1 MNTSKKKSTSS
12 NRNAW
17 LVGGVIAAVIAIAA
31 IVAISASSKKDQL
44 AVGTVQEFSE
54 VAVTGDALPA
64 FDSAANPDP
73 AVGMTA
79 PTLTGKSFTGNV
91 VTTESTGTPTL
102 TIFLAHW
109 CPHCQREVP
118 LLVEWEKS
126 GKMPAGIDIV
136 AIATGTDSA
145 NPNYHHRNGWLAK
158 TSQPPGQSWQTQP
171 TKLAEM
177 HLVLL
182 DTHTLCLL
190 VAMAKCSGV
199 RAVKFRWTNSPPQSS
214 LSREPRTQ
222 VGNHSHY

>member
-136 AIATGTDSA
+136 AVATGTDSA
-145 NPNYHHRNGWLAK
+145 NPNYPPSEWLARENFPATWPVMADSADK
-158 TSQPPGQSWQTQP
+158 VGGNAFGLGGYPYFVLVGGDGKVLWRASGEVPMDELTATI
-171 TKLAEM
+171 LA
-177 HLVLL
+177 L
-182 DTHTLCLL
+182 TG
-190 VAMAKCSGV
+190 A
-199 RAVKFRWTNSPPQSS
+199 
-214 LSREPRTQ
+214 
-222 VGNHSHY
+222 

>member
-1 MNTSKKKSTSS
+1 MNTPKKKSTSS

-73 AVGMTA
+73 AVGMIA

-136 AIATGTDSA
+136 AVATGTDSA
-145 NPNYHHRNGWLAK
+145 NPNYPPSEWLARENFPATWPVMADSADK
-158 TSQPPGQSWQTQP
+158 VGGNAFG
-171 TKLAEM
+171 LAGYPYFV
-177 HLVLL
+177 LVGGDGKVLWR
-182 DTHTLCLL
+182 
-190 VAMAKCSGV
+190 ASGEV
-199 RAVKFRWTNSPPQSS
+199 PMDELTATI
-214 LSREPRTQ
+214 LALT
-222 VGNHSHY
+222 GA

>member
-145 NPNYHHRNGWLAK
+145 NPNYPPSEWLARENFPATWPVMADSADK
-158 TSQPPGQSWQTQP
+158 VGGNAFG
-171 TKLAEM
+171 LAGYPYFV
-177 HLVLL
+177 LVGGDGKVLWR
-182 DTHTLCLL
+182 
-190 VAMAKCSGV
+190 ASGEV
-199 RAVKFRWTNSPPQSS
+199 PMDELTATI
-214 LSREPRTQ
+214 LALT
-222 VGNHSHY
+222 GA

>member
-31 IVAISASSKKDQL
+31 IVAISASSKKDQV

-136 AIATGTDSA
+136 AVATGTDSA
-145 NPNYHHRNGWLAK
+145 NPNYPPSEWLARENFPATWPVMADSADK
-158 TSQPPGQSWQTQP
+158 VGGNAFG
-171 TKLAEM
+171 LAGYPYFV
-177 HLVLL
+177 LVGGDGKVLWR
-182 DTHTLCLL
+182 
-190 VAMAKCSGV
+190 ASGEV
-199 RAVKFRWTNSPPQSS
+199 PMDELTATI
-214 LSREPRTQ
+214 LALT
-222 VGNHSHY
+222 GA

>member
-126 GKMPAGIDIV
+126 GKVPAGIDIV
-136 AIATGTDSA
+136 AVATGTDSA
-145 NPNYHHRNGWLAK
+145 NPNYPPSEWLARENFPATWPVMADSADK
-158 TSQPPGQSWQTQP
+158 VGGNAFG
-171 TKLAEM
+171 LAGYPYFV
-177 HLVLL
+177 LVGGDGKVLWR
-182 DTHTLCLL
+182 
-190 VAMAKCSGV
+190 ASGEV
-199 RAVKFRWTNSPPQSS
+199 PMDELTATI
-214 LSREPRTQ
+214 LALT
-222 VGNHSHY
+222 GA

>member
-1 MNTSKKKSTSS
+1 MNTPKKKSTSS

-73 AVGMTA
+73 AVGMIA

-136 AIATGTDSA
+136 AVATGTDSA
-145 NPNYHHRNGWLAK
+145 NPNYPPSEWLARENFPATWPVMADSADK
-158 TSQPPGQSWQTQP
+158 VGGNACG
-171 TKLAEM
+171 LAGYPYFV
-177 HLVLL
+177 LVGGDGKVLWR
-182 DTHTLCLL
+182 
-190 VAMAKCSGV
+190 ASGEV
-199 RAVKFRWTNSPPQSS
+199 PMDELTATI
-214 LSREPRTQ
+214 LALT
-222 VGNHSHY
+222 GA

>member
-136 AIATGTDSA
+136 AVATGTDSA
-145 NPNYHHRNGWLAK
+145 NPNYPPSEWLARENFPATWPVMADSADK
-158 TSQPPGQSWQTQP
+158 VGGDAFGLSGYPYF
-171 TKLAEM
+171 
-177 HLVLL
+177 VLIGGDGKVL
-182 DTHTLCLL
+182 WR
-190 VAMAKCSGV
+190 ASGEV
-199 RAVKFRWTNSPPQSS
+199 TMEELTATIIAFT
-214 LSREPRTQ
+214 
-222 VGNHSHY
+222 GA

>member
-1 MNTSKKKSTSS
+1 MNTSKKKSTSG

-17 LVGGVIAAVIAIAA
+17 IVGGVIAAVIAIAA
-31 IVAISASSKKDQL
+31 IVAISASSKKDPL

-54 VAVTGDALPA
+54 VTVTGDALPA

-136 AIATGTDSA
+136 AVATGTDSA
-145 NPNYHHRNGWLAK
+145 NPNYPPSEWLARENFPATWPVMADSADK
-158 TSQPPGQSWQTQP
+158 VGGNAFG
-171 TKLAEM
+171 LAGYPYFV
-177 HLVLL
+177 LVGGDGKVLWR
-182 DTHTLCLL
+182 
-190 VAMAKCSGV
+190 ASGEV
-199 RAVKFRWTNSPPQSS
+199 PMDELTATI
-214 LSREPRTQ
+214 LALT
-222 VGNHSHY
+222 GA

>member
-126 GKMPAGIDIV
+126 GNMPAGIDIIAV
-136 AIATGTDSA
+136 ATGTDSA
-145 NPNYHHRNGWLAK
+145 NPNYPPSEWLARENFPATWPVMADSADK
-158 TSQPPGQSWQTQP
+158 VGGDAFG
-171 TKLAEM
+171 LAGYPYFV
-177 HLVLL
+177 LVGGDGKVLWR
-182 DTHTLCLL
+182 
-190 VAMAKCSGV
+190 ASGEV
-199 RAVKFRWTNSPPQSS
+199 PMDELTATI
-214 LSREPRTQ
+214 LALT
-222 VGNHSHY
+222 GA

>member
-1 MNTSKKKSTSS
+1 MNTSKKKPTSG

-17 LVGGVIAAVIAIAA
+17 IVGGVIAAVIAVAA

-136 AIATGTDSA
+136 AVATGTDSA
-145 NPNYHHRNGWLAK
+145 NPNYPPSEWLARENFPATWPVMADSADK
-158 TSQPPGQSWQTQP
+158 VGGDAFG
-171 TKLAEM
+171 LAGYPYFV
-177 HLVLL
+177 LVGGDGKVLWR
-182 DTHTLCLL
+182 
-190 VAMAKCSGV
+190 ASGEV
-199 RAVKFRWTNSPPQSS
+199 PMDELTATI
-214 LSREPRTQ
+214 LALT
-222 VGNHSHY
+222 GA

>member
-31 IVAISASSKKDQL
+31 IVAISASSKKDPL

-126 GKMPAGIDIV
+126 GKVPAGIDIV
-136 AIATGTDSA
+136 AVATGTDSA
-145 NPNYHHRNGWLAK
+145 NPNYPPSEWLARENFPATWPVMADSADK
-158 TSQPPGQSWQTQP
+158 VGGDAFG
-171 TKLAEM
+171 LAGYPYFV
-177 HLVLL
+177 LVGGDGKVLWR
-182 DTHTLCLL
+182 
-190 VAMAKCSGV
+190 ASGEV
-199 RAVKFRWTNSPPQSS
+199 PMDELTATI
-214 LSREPRTQ
+214 LALT
-222 VGNHSHY
+222 GA

>member
-136 AIATGTDSA
+136 AVATGTDSA
-145 NPNYHHRNGWLAK
+145 NPNYPPSEWLARENFPATWPVMADSADK
-158 TSQPPGQSWQTQP
+158 VGGNAFG
-171 TKLAEM
+171 LAGYPYFV
-177 HLVLL
+177 LVGGDGKVLWR
-182 DTHTLCLL
+182 
-190 VAMAKCSGV
+190 ASGEV
-199 RAVKFRWTNSPPQSS
+199 PMDELTATI
-214 LSREPRTQ
+214 LALT
-222 VGNHSHY
+222 GA